1 MEEEMKFRNR
11 EMKMSIWQGLR
22 VAVGAVFFTIFGLAG
37 ISHAAAP
44 QKTFASAEEAVK
56 TAVAAARSDSDKEL
70 LAIFGAQAKDLLS
83 SGDAV
88 ADKQRRARFLKA
100 YDEKNSLV
108 AEGDNRVVVVGNDN
122 WPFPIPLVKKGDS
135 WIFDTAK
142 GREEILNRRIGTNEL
157 NAIQVTLALVDAQRE
172 YAMKD
177 RDGDRILEY
186 ARRFRSEAGKKNGL
200 YWEAKPG
207 DEQSPLGPLAAQA
220 QSAGYTAQGAGA
232 GQTAAPYYGYYYKI
246 LEGQG
251 KNAAGGAY
259 SYVVNG
265 NMMGGFAFLAFP
277 VEYGNSGVMT
287 FIVNH
292 SGKVFQKDLGKNTAS
307 VVKGMTVYNPDAT
320 WTQVKE

>member
-1 MEEEMKFRNR
+1 MKFRNR
-11 EMKMSIWQGLR
+11 QMKMSKWQGFR
-22 VAVGAVFFTIFGLAG
+22 VAAGAVLITIFGLTG
-37 ISHAAAP
+37 ISHAAAAQ

-56 TAVAAARSDSDKEL
+56 AAVAAARSDSDKEL
-70 LAIFGAQAKDLLS
+70 LAIFGAQAKDLMS

-135 WIFDTAK
+135 WVFDTDK

-172 YAMKD
+172 FARKD

-200 YWEAKPG
+200 YWEAKTG

-220 QSAGYTAQGAGA
+220 QSGGYTAQGAGA
-232 GQTAAPYYGYYYKI
+232 GQTGAPYHGYYYKI

-265 NMMGGFAFLAFP
+265 NMMGGFAFVAFP

-287 FIVNH
+287 LMVNH

-307 VVKGMTVYNPDAT
+307 VAKGMTVYNPDAT
-320 WTQVKE
+320 WTEVKE

>member
-1 MEEEMKFRNR
+1 MM
-11 EMKMSIWQGLR
+11 R
-22 VAVGAVFFTIFGLAG
+22 VNENKKSKGKSLWFWSQMVVGAAIIMSLAL
-37 ISHAAAP
+37 SQAAFAAAAQ

-56 TAVAAARSDSDKEL
+56 AAVAAARSDGDKEL
-70 LAIFGAQAKDLLS
+70 LAIFGAQAKDLMF

-108 AEGDNRVVVVGNDN
+108 ADSENRIVVVGNDN

-135 WIFDTAK
+135 WVFDTAK

-200 YWEAKPG
+200 YWEAKTG

-232 GQTAAPYYGYYYKI
+232 GQTAAPYHGYYYKI

-259 SYVVNG
+259 SYVVSG
-265 NMMGGFAFLAFP
+265 NMMGGFAFVAFP

-287 FIVNH
+287 FMVNH

-307 VVKGMTVYNPDAT
+307 VAKGMTVYNPDTT
-320 WTQVKE
+320 WTEVKE